1 MKNDLRHLI
10 AHYFAHNR
18 SSQEQAQ
25 RNPSFCFFFLL
36 KCTMNL
42 FIADLKGTRTERA
55 QQENHPSLTWH
66 SKKAVPEKMT
76 NVQTW
81 ESRTFL

>member
-1 MKNDLRHLI
+1 
-10 AHYFAHNR
+10 
-18 SSQEQAQ
+18 
-25 RNPSFCFFFLL
+25 
-36 KCTMNL
+36 MNL

-76 NVQTW
+76 SVQTW